1 MEITTT
7 VQSMFDTISQA
18 REELGK
24 DFGGY
29 SAIDLLLDNY
39 SGLTRRE
46 AIDTVVEW
54 VKIQEPKG
62 AWVFDP
68 QNKWPH
74 ISKQKI
80 MDSLGHIP
88 SFLRNWNEGDKLS
101 EVLNDAYTHGGGWR
115 SMPGWSLDNGVLRYP
130 SDDPEDMD
138 DPSYPIVERR
148 FGTETFRMYPR
159 AWVSIQ
165 QIDGTFEVSR
175 MD

>member
-1 MEITTT
+1 
-7 VQSMFDTISQA
+7 MFDTISSA

-46 AIDTVVEW
+46 AIDTVIEW
-54 VKIQEPKG
+54 VKRQEPKG
-62 AWVFDP
+62 EWIFDP
-68 QNKWPH
+68 CNHLSENGRQFT
-74 ISKQKI
+74 KQQI
-80 MDSLGHIP
+80 MDACGYLP
-88 SFLRNWNEGDKLS
+88 SMLQNWNEGDKLS
-101 EVLNDAYTHGGGWR
+101 ETLNDAYAHGGGW
-115 SMPGWSLDNGVLRYP
+115 SPMEHWDLSNGVLNYLSSNSNEP
-130 SDDPEDMD
+130 SDP
-138 DPSYPIVERR
+138 PLYPLVERR
-148 FGTETFRMYPR
+148 FGTETFRMYPD